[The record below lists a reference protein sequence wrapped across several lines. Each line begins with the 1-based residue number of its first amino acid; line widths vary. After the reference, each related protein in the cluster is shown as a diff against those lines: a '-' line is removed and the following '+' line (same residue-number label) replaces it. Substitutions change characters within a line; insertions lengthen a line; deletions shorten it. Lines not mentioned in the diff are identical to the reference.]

1 MTDVNKPFRR
11 LLALAGVMLLG
22 MLAAL
27 VAASPAAAHHTRV
40 SGAAECQP
48 DGTYEITWQVN
59 NGSWENRYAQITK
72 LVARPQRPIDGI
84 KVGSAISADTD
95 GDGPKGVVTGV
106 QRVPGTTTSAT
117 LSVSAIWF
125 ERNGDRTGISSTD
138 VGHAAGLKGTCKETP
153 QCVGMAQATYK
164 HTFDGAKGRATV
176 ELAGDLPLCQDQ
188 KQEFLLVSYFAP
200 GIKKSWPQYAHDHD
214 VAAIDAKH
222 RKVELKVDVPKCYT
236 QVDLVWGGKSDL
248 ITPLVEKGKR
258 YGDKKL
264 GSKGKPGNRSAG
276 PLGAYRGG
284 AVSCAQPKATFVPA
298 CDGSVAVHLS
308 SGNYPVTFRVTA
320 TGVDRAVEV
329 PAGKSV
335 ELPMPAGAGLIVVAE
350 RGKEV
355 ARYLWS
361 RPSTCGLPTMS
372 TESTCAELK
381 VTITHPGQGMPPMEA
396 VATYGTQENKV
407 TASGGESETVVFT
420 AGRGRVVNVVFPG
433 YDYKL
438 IGEYE
443 DPGTCEKLPTTGAM
457 TARIGLIGVL
467 MVAVG
472 AALVIFA
479 RRRRALTDEL

>member
-1 MTDVNKPFRR
+1 MTDVNRSLRR
-11 LLALAGVMLLG
+11 LLALAGGMLLG

-40 SGAAECQP
+40 SGAAVCQP
-48 DGTYEITWQVN
+48 DGSYEITWQVN

-72 LVARPQRPIDGI
+72 LVARPQQPIDGI
-84 KVGSAISADTD
+84 KVGSAISAETD
-95 GDGPKGVVTGV
+95 GNGPKGVVTGV

-117 LSVSAIWF
+117 LTVSATWF

-138 VGHAAGLKGTCKETP
+138 SGTAVGLRGTCRETP

-164 HTFDGAKGRATV
+164 HTFDGAKGRATI
-176 ELAGDLPLCQDQ
+176 ELAGDLPLCKDQ

-200 GIKKSWPQYAHDHD
+200 SAKASWPQYAHDHH

-236 QVDLVWGGKSDL
+236 QVDLVWGGKNEL
-248 ITPLVEKGKR
+248 ITPMVAKGKR

-276 PLGAYRGG
+276 PLGAYNGG

-298 CDGSVAVHLS
+298 CDGSVTVHLS
-308 SGNYPVTFRVTA
+308 GGHYPVKFRVTA

-335 ELPMPAGAGLIVVAE
+335 KLQLPAGTGPIVVAE

-372 TESTCAELK
+372 TESTCTELK

-396 VATYGTQENKV
+396 VASYGTQDRKV
-407 TASGGESETVVFT
+407 TASDGGSETVVFA
-420 AGRGRVVNVVFPG
+420 AGRKRVVSVVFPG

-467 MVAVG
+467 MVAFG
-472 AALVIFA
+472 AALVIFV
-479 RRRRALTDEL
+479 RRRRASTDGR